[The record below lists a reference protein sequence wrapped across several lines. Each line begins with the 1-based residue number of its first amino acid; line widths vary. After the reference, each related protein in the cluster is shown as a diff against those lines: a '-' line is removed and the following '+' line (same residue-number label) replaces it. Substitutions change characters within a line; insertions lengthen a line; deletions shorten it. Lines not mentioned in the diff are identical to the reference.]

1 MSGALVDLVSKGAQ
15 DVYLTG
21 KPEVSFFRSAYKRHT
36 NFSFRPYR
44 LDYTGTFNANHDVV
58 VKIPPKGDLLS
69 YIWIENAE
77 INDVTSSNS
86 LVNTYYT
93 DSSPTDIELYIG
105 GQLIDRQ
112 DSMFQSLVW
121 PYAGYADTTSK
132 CDAAQHWSMVEGDP
146 SESAFFPL
154 HFFFCDSYKN
164 ALPML
169 ALQYHEVEIRIKCRP
184 GLNDLGGAPK
194 IYANY
199 IFLDTDERQHFVDS
213 DQQILIPQVQ
223 RISVSATDTSIDTS
237 YFNHPVQ
244 ALHLA
249 GGPLSFKSMSLYING
264 TNLFEDMSIIY
275 FHNVVPYHHAKHTPQ
290 HIYSDKNNNPLYT
303 IPFTLSMSW
312 TQPGGS
318 LNFSRLD
325 NSTIKIDSPTSMGPS
340 PVYLYAVN
348 WNVLRLKNGMA
359 GLAFSN

>member
-77 INDVTSSNS
+77 INKVTSSNS
-86 LVNTYYT
+86 LVNTLT
-93 DSSPTDIELYIG
+93 GLSPTDIELYIG

-132 CDAAQHWSMVEGDP
+132 CDATQPWAYSGDTTD
-146 SESAFFPL
+146 SDFFPL

-223 RISVSATDTSIDTS
+223 RISVGATDTSIDTS

-249 GGPLSFKSMSLYING
+249 SSSLYEFNSMSLYING
-264 TNLFEDMSIIY
+264 TNLFEDMSDTY

-290 HIYSDKNNNPLYT
+290 HVNSDKHYNPLYT
-303 IPFTLSMSW
+303 LTFTLSMSW

-325 NSTIKIDSPTSMGPS
+325 NSTIKIDSPTIDVQS